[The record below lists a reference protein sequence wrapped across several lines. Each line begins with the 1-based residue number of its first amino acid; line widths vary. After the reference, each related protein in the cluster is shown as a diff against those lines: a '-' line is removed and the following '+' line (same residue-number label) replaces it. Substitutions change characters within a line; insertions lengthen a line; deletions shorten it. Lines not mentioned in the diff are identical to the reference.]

1 MYLKYPL
8 LEFTSLYL
16 FMLIK
21 DVISEIEQFAPPAYQ
36 ESYDNSGLLVGNKD
50 AKVTGVLLSLDCVED
65 VVDEAIKL
73 KCNLIIAHH
82 PIIFGGLKRL
92 TGANYVERT
101 VIKAIQ
107 NNIAIY
113 AAHTNLDNV
122 KHGVNAKIAEKL
134 GLINLKI
141 LSPKK
146 QLLKKLVTFVPASHL
161 EKVRESLFEAGA
173 GNIGN
178 YDNCSFNTSGTGTF
192 RGNENSNPFIGEK
205 GKLSTETEIR
215 IEVIFEAINESRILK
230 NLLATHP
237 YEEVAFDV
245 YPLENTYQ
253 NVGSGMT
260 GEFEKALSETE
271 FLNLVKKAFHL
282 KFLKH
287 TPLINKTIKKVAFC
301 GGSGAFLIKS
311 AISSN
316 SDAYISADI
325 KYHEFF
331 DAEGKILI
339 ADTGH
344 FENEQ
349 FTPEIFYEL
358 IQKKFTTFAPYLSKV
373 NTNPVNYF

>member
-1 MYLKYPL
+1 
-8 LEFTSLYL
+8 
-16 FMLIK
+16 MLIK
-21 DVISEIEQFAPPAYQ
+21 EVISEIEKFAPSAYQ

-50 AKVTGVLLSLDCVED
+50 SKITGVLLSLDCVEE
-65 VVDEAIKL
+65 VVEEAIKL

-122 KHGVNAKIAEKL
+122 KGGVNAKIAEKL
-134 GLINLKI
+134 GLVNLKI

-146 QLLKKLVTFVPASHL
+146 QILKKLVTYVPATHL
-161 EKVRESLFEAGA
+161 EKVRSSLFEAGA

-178 YDNCSFNTSGTGTF
+178 YDSCSFNSEGTGTY
-192 RGNENSNPFIGEK
+192 RGNENSNPVIGEK
-205 GKLSTETEIR
+205 GKLSMEPETR
-215 IEVIFEAINESRILK
+215 IEVIFEAVNESRILK
-230 NLLATHP
+230 NLLANHP
-237 YEEVAFDV
+237 YEEVAFDI
-245 YPLENTYQ
+245 YALENTYQ
-253 NVGSGMT
+253 DVGSGMT
-260 GEFEKALSETE
+260 GEFDQPVSETE

-282 KFLKH
+282 KIVKH
-287 TPLINKTIKKVAFC
+287 TPLLNKAIKKVAFC

-311 AISSN
+311 AINSG

-331 DAEGKILI
+331 DADGKILI

-349 FTPEIFYEL
+349 FTPEIFIEL
-358 IQKKFTTFAPYLSKV
+358 IQKKFTTFATYLSKV